1 VSRNSVLLAA
11 CAGALAL
18 VSVTGAVTVV
28 LTDRTAP
35 PAPESTVD
43 KTVDK
48 AEEQDPA
55 DSLAGEHVDGP
66 ASRHRL
72 GAFLGSGEEG
82 VAAIDGFQAW
92 LGAPV
97 TVGHTYLP
105 GHHWTD
111 IEGED
116 WVLGP
121 WTEWVRAR
129 KGRLLVLNVPMVVPN
144 EPPLGSSAANL
155 LRQGANGAYDG
166 HFQTLAERL
175 VERGAVDTIIVPG
188 WEMNGTTYSSRCAA
202 DPDAWTAYWRRIV
215 AAMRAVPGQRFRF
228 DFTAV
233 RGAQAIAWSQCYP
246 GDDVVDIV
254 GMDTYDQHPGRTFDD
269 FVQQSGGL
277 REHAEFAAAH
287 GKPMSFPEWGL
298 FDYGDDAGYV
308 RAMHEWIMSHDV
320 VYQTITDYCPHGV
333 WECGRN
339 PDASAAYRE
348 LFGVPV

>member
-11 CAGALAL
+11 FAGALAL
-18 VSVTGAVTVV
+18 VSVTGALTVV
-28 LTDRTAP
+28 LADRTAP

-43 KTVDK
+43 KPESAGDK
-48 AEEQDPA
+48 AGEQDPA

-105 GHHWTD
+105 GHRWTD

-144 EPPLGSSAANL
+144 EPPLGSSARTCCA
-155 LRQGANGAYDG
+155 RAPTGRTTGTSRPSPSAWWNGARW
-166 HFQTLAERL
+166 TPSSC
-175 VERGAVDTIIVPG
+175 PG
-188 WEMNGTTYSSRCAA
+188 
-202 DPDAWTAYWRRIV
+202 
-215 AAMRAVPGQRFRF
+215 
-228 DFTAV
+228 
-233 RGAQAIAWSQCYP
+233 
-246 GDDVVDIV
+246 
-254 GMDTYDQHPGRTFDD
+254 GR
-269 FVQQSGGL
+269 
-277 REHAEFAAAH
+277 
-287 GKPMSFPEWGL
+287 
-298 FDYGDDAGYV
+298 
-308 RAMHEWIMSHDV
+308 
-320 VYQTITDYCPHGV
+320 
-333 WECGRN
+333 
-339 PDASAAYRE
+339 
-348 LFGVPV
+348 